1 MGVGS
6 DRRALQQLGMAPPI
20 EGGESYDYR
29 GHQSQLQNVLSGEGG
44 RQSAPGDFSSELF
57 IFVAVPA

>member
-1 MGVGS
+1 M
-6 DRRALQQLGMAPPI
+6 QQLGMAPPI